1 MRDWVGTLDGKMRMV
16 AGNCRNSSTVKLV
29 ESNQLQ
35 KSGKTNKVQVNVRRI
50 LIDCREMTAEIDTLS
65 GK

>member
-1 MRDWVGTLDGKMRMV
+1 MRDCVGTLDGKMRMV
-16 AGNCRNSSTVKLV
+16 TRKCRNSSTVKLV

>member
-1 MRDWVGTLDGKMRMV
+1 MRDWVGTLDGKTRMV
-16 AGNCRNSSTVKLV
+16 VGNCRNSITVKLV